1 MFKKLSLLI
10 SGFLF
15 FALSAG
21 AQTLEDELKQA
32 DSLFAAQHFTQSFE
46 LYQTLYE
53 RADHASPV
61 MLLKMAYIKEG
72 LGDITLAQYYLNE
85 YYLATSN
92 ELALEKMETLAE
104 AHELE
109 GYNHDDI
116 TFLFN
121 IYYKHYNWLLIGVIL
136 LTASIFSILIYQKRK
151 QVGSPITTGVF
162 LIMLLISLFYL
173 VNFGKDYN
181 KGLIIKNNTFVLEAP
196 AAGADIL
203 DVIQKGHKV
212 SIKGTHDVWSKIG
225 WNGEEVYVKSRSIR
239 PLTIW

>member
-1 MFKKLSLLI
+1 MFKKLGLVITGLL
-10 SGFLF
+10 FLT
-15 FALSAG
+15 LSANT
-21 AQTLEDELKQA
+21 QHLEQDLKRA
-32 DSLFAAQHFTQSFE
+32 DSLFAVQQFTQSFE
-46 LYQTLYE
+46 LYQSIYE
-53 RADHASPV
+53 QAQHASPV

-104 AHELE
+104 THALE
-109 GYNHDDI
+109 GYDHDDI

-121 IYYKHYNWLLIGVIL
+121 LYYKHYNWLLIGLIL
-136 LTASIFSILIYQKRK
+136 LTAVIFTILIYQKKKRT
-151 QVGSPITTGVF
+151 GSPVTTAVF
-162 LIMLLISLFYL
+162 LILLLGSLLYL

-181 KGLIIKNNTFVLEAP
+181 KGIIVKNNTFVMAAP
-196 AAGADIL
+196 AAGADIV

-212 SIKGTHDVWSKIG
+212 AIKGTHDVWSEIDWDG
-225 WNGEEVYVKSRSIR
+225 RQVYVKSKSIR